1 MPVCICFLY
10 WFFDM
15 NSWAMSI
22 VWSDWPTMVNS
33 QITTYTCNIQICCTL
48 IFTSVHNHWWW
59 PMLPKVEFVANC
71 LYKVTAT
78 ECVTQKLRY
87 ICSFHKTIVQ
97 KLWVR
102 TTPQIAFLRDS
113 SWPIF
118 IILLHCWETLCKQ
131 VCSARVRILQKIWA
145 WTNYSPIVTEQFLS
159 PKQTKRMSVEA
170 RKCTLRPAEKFQPQ
184 LSKSGNVPSLIASG
198 PRKLL

>member
-1 MPVCICFLY
+1 MSPRMNQEDSLNHIHYFFMKIRDLTFPAPFSPRVCGDGQCCPKRNLLHVVCTQSQPQ
-10 WFFDM
+10 
-15 NSWAMSI
+15 NE
-22 VWSDWPTMVNS
+22 WPRNWGT
-33 QITTYTCNIQICCTL
+33 
-48 IFTSVHNHWWW
+48 F
-59 PMLPKVEFVANC
+59 
-71 LYKVTAT
+71 
-78 ECVTQKLRY
+78 
-87 ICSFHKTIVQ
+87 CSFHKTIVQ
-97 KLWVR
+97 KLWAR

-131 VCSARVRILQKIWA
+131 VCSARVRILQNIWA

-184 LSKSGNVPSLIASG
+184 LSKSGNVPSLIASS
-198 PRKLL
+198 RQF